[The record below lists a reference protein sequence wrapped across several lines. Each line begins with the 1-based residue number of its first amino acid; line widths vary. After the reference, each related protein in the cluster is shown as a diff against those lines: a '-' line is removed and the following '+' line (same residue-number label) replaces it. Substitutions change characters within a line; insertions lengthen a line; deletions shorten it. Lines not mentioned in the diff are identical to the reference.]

1 MNVETFLYVW
11 EGTIVTISLLLLG
24 WFIIDNLFKRDAK
37 RRAGELLRVVLTQ
50 EQSCQLIQRGYIDI
64 PSPSDPQRVYRVPR
78 TPGFVQVREK
88 GRLKVKLCLQ
98 PIGWVPDAD
107 IVAIHKLM
115 IEADEE
121 SYLQKANVIGPMWAQ

>member
-1 MNVETFLYVW
+1 MNVETFVYIW
-11 EGTIVTISLLLLG
+11 EVAIISISLLLLG

-78 TPGFVQVREK
+78 APGFVQVREQ

-107 IVAIHKLM
+107 LVAIHKLM

-121 SYLQKANVIGPMWAQ
+121 SYLQKANVIEPMWAQ